1 MIYEMLN
8 REMIFP
14 HLEASDFE
22 DVLRQLGG
30 AATKAGYAKDTYA
43 DALVEREK
51 EYPTAL
57 DVEGYGVAI
66 PHTPVDH
73 VLNTVI
79 PVAVLKEPVEF
90 IEMGSDDDPV
100 KVQIIFMLTL
110 AGKPGEHGHLD
121 QLQRVLAI
129 IQDTHVL
136 ERLLA
141 AKDADEIMNI
151 IQEKENAL

>member
-1 MIYEMLN
+1 MIYELLN

-14 HLEASDFE
+14 NMEAKDFE

-30 AATKAGYAKDTYA
+30 EATKAGYAKATYA

-57 DVEGYGVAI
+57 DVEGFGVAI

-73 VLNTVI
+73 VLDTVI
-79 PVAVLKEPVEF
+79 PVATLKEPIEF
-90 IEMGSDDDPV
+90 IQMGSDDETIGV
-100 KVQIIFMLTL
+100 RVIFMLTL

-129 IQDTHVL
+129 IQDTALL
-136 ERLLA
+136 EKLQSA
-141 AKDADEIMNI
+141 NNADEIMNLI
-151 IQEKENAL
+151 KEKENSL